1 VFVAPRNPSSH
12 RAVRGSARKKKSTTT
27 TSSNSEWIAHRQYVW
42 RPPVGH
48 PRIVRVQIGAPRRSR
63 RDWACRLVITGLP
76 SEFDRQIFGIDSIQA
91 LELALRGA
99 GKLLAETP
107 EFRAGQVE
115 QWNKPLKYD
124 TDLFLPLP
132 MQSLQGV
139 LQDVRL
145 YIERKGSRTGIQGEM
160 LRSLLS
166 VMREVQLDLATLA
179 AHLPITPRRGRIL
192 RP

>member
-1 VFVAPRNPSSH
+1 VEV
-12 RAVRGSARKKKSTTT
+12 K
-27 TSSNSEWIAHRQYVW
+27 
-42 RPPVGH
+42 
-48 PRIVRVQIGAPRRSR
+48 IGVPRRSG
-63 RDWACRLVITGLP
+63 RDWACRLAITGVP
-76 SEFDRQIFGIDSIQA
+76 SEFDRPVHGIDSIQA
-91 LELALRGA
+91 LEVALRAA
-99 GKLLAETP
+99 GTLLARMP

-132 MQSLQGV
+132 MESLQGA
-139 LQDVRL
+139 LQGVRH
-145 YIERKGSRTGIQGEM
+145 YIERKGSRRGIHGEM